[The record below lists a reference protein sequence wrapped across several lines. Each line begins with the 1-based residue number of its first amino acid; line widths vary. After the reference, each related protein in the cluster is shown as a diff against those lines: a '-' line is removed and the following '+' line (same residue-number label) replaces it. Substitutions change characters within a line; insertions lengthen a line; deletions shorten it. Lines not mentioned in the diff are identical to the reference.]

1 VLSTKTNGRDT
12 LTIAFIALTLILLAV
27 TANYTVNYY
36 RYYPAL
42 TGIKLSIT
50 SFQKTTSTDSQG
62 NPALK
67 ITVQFRLENPTD
79 YNGFVMK
86 SFQSTLDV
94 IGNVTAPQGVLP
106 FNSATGPLNPG
117 DIINVGYSGFDVT
130 TQAAKLAAN
139 SQTTQFVF
147 YPNFVL
153 SSFLD
158 KATLV
163 IPTYLCSSTGGPV
176 TCQQTG
182 MTLQTASGG
191 FGNSGGG
198 GGA

>member
-1 VLSTKTNGRDT
+1 MLSTKTSGRDI
-12 LTIAFIALTLILLAV
+12 LTIAFIAVTLILLAV
-27 TANYTVNYY
+27 TVNSTVNYY

-42 TGIKLSIT
+42 TQIKLTLT

-67 ITVQFRLENPTD
+67 ITVQFRVENPTD
-79 YNGFVMK
+79 YNGFVVK

-106 FNSATGPLNPG
+106 VNATTGPLNPG
-117 DIINVGYSGFDVT
+117 DTINVRYSNFDVT
-130 TQAAKLAAN
+130 SQAAKLAAI
-139 SQTTQFVF
+139 SQTTKFAF

-158 KATLV
+158 KVTLV

-176 TCQQTG
+176 ACQQTG
-182 MTLQTASGG
+182 LTIQTASGG

>member
-1 VLSTKTNGRDT
+1 MKTNGRDT
-12 LTIAFIALTLILLAV
+12 LTICFVAITLILLAV
-27 TANYTVNYY
+27 TVNSTVNYY

-42 TGIKLSIT
+42 TQIKLSIT
-50 SFQKTTSTDSQG
+50 SFQKTNSLDSQG

-67 ITVQFRLENPTD
+67 ITVQFRIENPTD

-94 IGNVTAPQGVLP
+94 IGNVTAPQGTLP
-106 FNSATGPLNPG
+106 VNATTGPLNPG
-117 DIINVGYSGFDVT
+117 DVINVRYNNFDMT
-130 TQAAKLAAN
+130 TEAAKLAAS
-139 SQTTQFVF
+139 SQTTQFAF

-158 KATLV
+158 KVTLV

-182 MTLQTASGG
+182 LTIQTASGG
-191 FGNSGGG
+191 FGSGGG
-198 GGA
+198 GGGV